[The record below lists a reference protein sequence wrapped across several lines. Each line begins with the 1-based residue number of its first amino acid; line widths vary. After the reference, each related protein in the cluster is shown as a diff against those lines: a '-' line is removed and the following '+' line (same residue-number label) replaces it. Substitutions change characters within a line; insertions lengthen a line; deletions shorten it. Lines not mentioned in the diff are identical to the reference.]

1 MEVLLL
7 AIASLQLAVI
17 FFVVLT
23 KARRMNDANR
33 EISEHLE
40 DEIRQKRELVAAID
54 EAREELVSE
63 DEFHLLARKYQV
75 ALDILKEEQGKYVIA
90 QAELESLD
98 KRLRELDEVS
108 RELEASSTESKEELK
123 ILEKKQG
130 ELKHKNDELKVQI
143 QDSVKKIE
151 ELVAEI
157 ELTVQMKEQVARM
170 KSDLVSTGER
180 IDSTMVEIDGIN
192 EQYFRMKRKYDA
204 LDVEFAQL
212 FQQLSEQ

>member
-1 MEVLLL
+1 MEVLFL

-17 FFVVLT
+17 FFVVFT
-23 KARRMNDANR
+23 KARGMNEANR

-40 DEIRQKRELVAAID
+40 DEIRQKRELVVAID

-75 ALDILKEEQGKYVIA
+75 ALDILKEEQDKYVIA

-123 ILEKKQG
+123 ILKKKQG

-170 KSDLVSTGER
+170 KSDLVSTEER
-180 IDSTMVEIDGIN
+180 IDSTMTEIDSIN
-192 EQYFRMKRKYDA
+192 EQYFRMKKKYDA